1 MGRPGIGNQMLF
13 RSGKAILAIALIVS
27 AVSAGTSSFWRG
39 EVMAQKQTSRPMARR
54 TLWVSPSASSAS
66 VTSREGVVQLCERA
80 QRAGFDAII
89 LYVKELNGQV
99 IYPSRIAPRLLEYKG
114 VRFPS
119 DFDPLKAFIEETH
132 KRGMRLHAGLETFTE
147 GNKVFPGVG
156 VGYTTHKE
164 WQTVAYDIDEDDK
177 TIKRAPWGEFK
188 QGIPLFVNAALPE
201 VQNYELSIVKEV
213 LEHYDVDAVVFDRAR
228 WQGINSDFSDYSRTQ
243 FAAFV
248 KDPNLKWPQDV
259 YKIKLSDKGA
269 KEIVEGRYYKQW
281 LEWRATVIHDYFAR
295 LHRLVRE
302 TKPRVSLEDYV
313 GSWYPVYNELGVN
326 WASAKHVVPY
336 KWATPNYGKTGY
348 AEFLDVLYVGLYYPH
363 ATEREAIAAGSPVW
377 RSVEGAAKLALEIT
391 KGATTVQGVI
401 NYGDDNLS
409 FDQLEAQTG
418 ADQQVLGGVSVF
430 ETSHVNRRNL
440 WPFLTTFLHNTD
452 QPRGTNE

>member
-1 MGRPGIGNQMLF
+1 MLI
-13 RSGKAILAIALIVS
+13 RQKRRAQAITLIAL
-27 AVSAGTSSFWRG
+27 AVAACAMSFQPGRAL
-39 EVMAQKQTSRPMARR
+39 AQKKSPQPAARR
-54 TLWVSPSASSAS
+54 TLWVSPSASSAAVS
-66 VTSREGVVQLCERA
+66 SREGVVELCERA
-80 QRAGFDAII
+80 HRAGFDAII

-114 VRFPS
+114 LRFPA
-119 DFDPLKAFIEETH
+119 DFDPLQAFIEETH

-147 GNKVFPGVG
+147 GNKVFPGAG

-164 WQTVAYDIDEDDK
+164 WQTVAYDVDESDK

-213 LEHYDVDAVVFDRAR
+213 LERYDVDAVVFDRAR
-228 WQGINSDFSDYSRTQ
+228 WQGINSDFSDYSRAQ

-248 KDPNLKWPQDV
+248 KDPSLKWPEDV
-259 YKIKLSDKGA
+259 YRIKLSDKGA

-295 LHRLVRE
+295 LHKLVRE

-326 WASAKHVVPY
+326 WASGKHVVPY

-348 AEFLDVLYVGLYYPH
+348 AESLDVLYVGLYYPH
-363 ATEREAIAAGSPVW
+363 ATEREAVAAGSPAW

-409 FDQLEAQTG
+409 SEQLEAQTG
-418 ADQQVLGGVSVF
+418 ADQQVLGGISVF
-430 ETSHVNRRNL
+430 ETSHVNRRNF
-440 WPFLTTFLHNTD
+440 WPFLTTFLHNTSK
-452 QPRGTNE
+452 QRGTGE

>member
-1 MGRPGIGNQMLF
+1 MFIRL
-13 RSGKAILAIALIVS
+13 RKVRLAPAVIVLT
-27 AVSAGTSSFWRG
+27 VVAGASTFWRS
-39 EVMAQKQTSRPMARR
+39 EAVAQKQTSRPVARR
-54 TLWVSPSASSAS
+54 TLWVSPTASSSA
-66 VTSREGVVQLCERA
+66 VTSREGVAELCERA
-80 QRAGFDAII
+80 HRAGFDAII

-99 IYPSRIAPRLLEYKG
+99 IYPSRIAPRLVEYKG

-119 DFDPLKAFIEETH
+119 DFDPLKAFIEEAH

-164 WQTVAYDIDEDDK
+164 WQTVAYDVDDSDK
-177 TIKRAPWGEFK
+177 KIKRALWGEFK

-213 LEHYDVDAVVFDRAR
+213 LDHYDVDAVVFDRAR
-228 WQGINSDFSDYSRTQ
+228 WQGINADFSDFSRGQ
-243 FAAFV
+243 FARFV
-248 KDPNLKWPQDV
+248 NDPNLKWPHDV
-259 YKIKLSDKGA
+259 YEIKLNDKGG
-269 KEIVEGRYYKQW
+269 KEIVEGRYYSQW
-281 LEWRATVIHDYFAR
+281 LEWRARVIHDYFAR
-295 LHRLVRE
+295 LHKLVRE

-326 WASAKHVVPY
+326 WASEKHVVPY
-336 KWATPNYGKTGY
+336 KWATPDYGKTGY

-363 ATEREAIAAGSPVW
+363 ATEREAIAAGSPAW
-377 RSVEGAAKLALEIT
+377 RSVEGAAKLALEVT

-409 FDQLEAQTG
+409 AEAIESQTS
-418 ADQQVLGGVSVF
+418 AAQQVLGGVSIF

-440 WPFLTTFLHNTD
+440 WPFLTKFLNTAD
-452 QPRGTNE
+452 QQGGTNE